1 MMVPT
6 ECNWSQC
13 ASARSWTQVDAA
25 AINWTLRCHRL
36 SESVFFKLRPSQR
49 RARFP
54 WRQSDVGS
62 DLLWEREMRMRR
74 DKTGDV
80 VGRPSWRSSFL
91 GDPGAKFLCGK
102 LAIGTKRKEEQKER
116 KAGGHC
122 GRSKSSTGG
131 TIGLEERMPEGSRV
145 VAFTA
150 SVGSS
155 TIANALLASPNAK

>member
-62 DLLWEREMRMRR
+62 DLLW
-74 DKTGDV
+74 G
-80 VGRPSWRSSFL
+80 RSSFL